1 MNSTEKTQKSNNDYM
16 AKSHKYKVVVIG
28 ASTGGSK
35 ALKAILSI
43 LPSEF
48 ALAVIIVM
56 HRHKDTDG
64 YLEQSLDNE
73 CKMHVKQADEK
84 EEIKAGVVY
93 VAPPNYHLLIEDD
106 GTFSMS
112 VEGAVNYA
120 RPSVDVVFESAA
132 EVYGKCLI
140 GVILTGA
147 NKDGSLGLK
156 RVKEAGGLAIVQT
169 PETSEAAEMPKA
181 AIAAVNPDYVLPL
194 DEIGLLLRKLESERQ
209 GLYNT
214 QT

>member
-1 MNSTEKTQKSNNDYM
+1 
-16 AKSHKYKVVVIG
+16 
-28 ASTGGSK
+28 
-35 ALKAILSI
+35 
-43 LPSEF
+43 
-48 ALAVIIVM
+48 
-56 HRHKDTDG
+56 
-64 YLEQSLDNE
+64 
-73 CKMHVKQADEK
+73 
-84 EEIKAGVVY
+84 VVY

-132 EVYGKCLI
+132 EVYGQGLI

-156 RVKEAGGLAIVQT
+156 KIKEAGGLVIVQT
-169 PETSEAAEMPKA
+169 PETSEAADMPRA

-194 DEIGLLLRKLESERQ
+194 EKIGPLLRKLESER
-209 GLYNT
+209 
-214 QT
+214 

>member
-1 MNSTEKTQKSNNDYM
+1 MNSTEKTQKSNNDYIT
-16 AKSHKYKVVVIG
+16 KSHKYKVIVIG
-28 ASTGGSK
+28 VSTGGSK
-35 ALKAILSI
+35 ALKAILSV

-112 VEGAVNYA
+112 VERAVNYS
-120 RPSVDVVFESAA
+120 RPSIDVVFESAA
-132 EVYGKCLI
+132 DAFGQRLI
-140 GVILTGA
+140 GVVLTGA
-147 NKDGSLGLK
+147 NKDGSRGLK
-156 RVKEAGGLAIVQT
+156 KIKEAGGLAIVQT
-169 PETSEAAEMPKA
+169 PQTAEAPGMPRA
-181 AIAAVNPDYVLPL
+181 AIEAVNPDYVLPL
-194 DEIGLLLRKLESERQ
+194 EKIGPLLRKLERER
-209 GLYNT
+209 
-214 QT
+214 

>member
-1 MNSTEKTQKSNNDYM
+1 MNNTEITQKSDNNYIT
-16 AKSHKYKVVVIG
+16 KNHKYKVIIIG
-28 ASTGGSK
+28 ASTGG
-35 ALKAILSI
+35 LKAIQPILSA
-43 LPSEF
+43 LPAEF
-48 ALAVIIVM
+48 ALSVIVVM
-56 HRHKDTDG
+56 HRHKDTDS
-64 YLEQSLDNE
+64 YLERSLDDSS
-73 CKMHVKQADEK
+73 KMHVKQADEK

-132 EVYGKCLI
+132 EVYGKGLI

-156 RVKEAGGLAIVQT
+156 KIKEEGGLAIVQT
-169 PETSEAAEMPKA
+169 PETSEAAEMPRA
-181 AIAAVNPDYVLPL
+181 AIAAVNPDYVLPI
-194 DEIGLLLRKLESERQ
+194 EKIGPLLRKLESE
-209 GLYNT
+209 G
-214 QT
+214 

>member
-1 MNSTEKTQKSNNDYM
+1 MNNTEMTQKSNNDYIT
-16 AKSHKYKVVVIG
+16 KSRKYKVIVIG
-28 ASTGGSK
+28 VSTGGIK
-35 ALKAILSI
+35 ALKTILSV

-48 ALAVIIVM
+48 ALSVIIAM

-64 YLEQSLDNE
+64 YLERSLDKE

-106 GTFSMS
+106 RTFSMS

-132 EVYGKCLI
+132 EVYGEGLI
-140 GVILTGA
+140 GVVLTGA

-156 RVKEAGGLAIVQT
+156 KIKEAGGLAIVQT
-169 PETSEAAEMPKA
+169 PETSEVADMPRA

-194 DEIGLLLRKLESERQ
+194 EKIGTLLRKLESER
-209 GLYNT
+209 
-214 QT
+214 

>member
-1 MNSTEKTQKSNNDYM
+1 MNSTEKTQKSNNDYIR
-16 AKSHKYKVVVIG
+16 KSHKYKVIVIG
-28 ASTGGSK
+28 ASTGGLK
-35 ALKAILSI
+35 ALKAILSV

-64 YLEQSLDNE
+64 YLEQTLDNE

-120 RPSVDVVFESAA
+120 RPSVDVVFESTA
-132 EVYGKCLI
+132 EVYGKGLI

-156 RVKEAGGLAIVQT
+156 RIKEAGGLAIVQT
-169 PETSEAAEMPKA
+169 PETSEAADMPRA

-194 DEIGLLLRKLESERQ
+194 DEIGLLLRKLESER
-209 GLYNT
+209 
-214 QT
+214 

>member
-1 MNSTEKTQKSNNDYM
+1 MNNTEKTQTSNNDYM
-16 AKSHKYKVVVIG
+16 TKKQKYKVIVIG
-28 ASTGGSK
+28 VSTGGSK
-35 ALKAILSI
+35 ALKAILSV

-48 ALAVIIVM
+48 ALTVIIVM

-64 YLEQSLDNE
+64 YLELSLDNE

-132 EVYGKCLI
+132 EVYGKGLI

-156 RVKEAGGLAIVQT
+156 KIKALGGLAIVQT
-169 PETSEAAEMPKA
+169 PETSEAAEMPRA
-181 AIAAVNPDYVLPL
+181 AIAAVKPDYVLPL
-194 DEIGLLLRKLESERQ
+194 DEIGPLLRKLESER
-209 GLYNT
+209 
-214 QT
+214 

>member
-1 MNSTEKTQKSNNDYM
+1 MNSTEKVQKPNNINM
-16 AKSHKYKVVVIG
+16 TNSHKYKVVVIG
-28 ASTGGSK
+28 ASTGGLT
-35 ALKAILSI
+35 AIKAILSV
-43 LPSEF
+43 LQSEF

-56 HRHKDTDG
+56 HRHKDSDG
-64 YLEQSLDNE
+64 YLEQLLDNE

-84 EEIKAGVVY
+84 EEIKAGEVY

-106 GTFSMS
+106 GTFAIS

-132 EVYGKCLI
+132 EVYGERLI
-140 GVILTGA
+140 GVVLTGA

-156 RVKEAGGLAIVQT
+156 KIKEAGGLAIVQT
-169 PETSEAAEMPKA
+169 PETSEAVDMPSA

-194 DEIGLLLRKLESERQ
+194 DEIGLLLRKLESER
-209 GLYNT
+209 
-214 QT
+214 

>member
-1 MNSTEKTQKSNNDYM
+1 MTKKQ
-16 AKSHKYKVVVIG
+16 KYKVIVIG
-28 ASTGGSK
+28 VSTGGSK
-35 ALKAILSI
+35 ALKAILSV

-48 ALAVIIVM
+48 ALTVIIVM

-64 YLEQSLDNE
+64 YLELSLDNE

-132 EVYGKCLI
+132 EVYGKGLI

-156 RVKEAGGLAIVQT
+156 KIKALGGLAIVQT
-169 PETSEAAEMPKA
+169 PETSEAAEMPRA
-181 AIAAVNPDYVLPL
+181 AIAAVKPDYVLPL
-194 DEIGLLLRKLESERQ
+194 DEIGPLLRKLESER
-209 GLYNT
+209 
-214 QT
+214 

>member
-1 MNSTEKTQKSNNDYM
+1 MTQKLNNDYIT
-16 AKSHKYKVVVIG
+16 KSHKYKVIVIG
-28 ASTGGSK
+28 VSTGGAK
-35 ALKAILSI
+35 ALKAILSD

-48 ALAVIIVM
+48 ALTVIIAM
-56 HRHKDTDG
+56 HRYKDTGD
-64 YLEQSLDNE
+64 YLERSLDKE

-132 EVYGKCLI
+132 EVYGQGLI

-156 RVKEAGGLAIVQT
+156 KIKEASGLAIVQT
-169 PETSEAAEMPKA
+169 PETSEAADMPRA

-194 DEIGLLLRKLESERQ
+194 EKIGPLLRKLESER
-209 GLYNT
+209 
-214 QT
+214 

>member
-1 MNSTEKTQKSNNDYM
+1 MT
-16 AKSHKYKVVVIG
+16 KSHKYKVIVIG
-28 ASTGGSK
+28 VSTGGLK
-35 ALKAILSI
+35 ALKAILSV

-48 ALAVIIVM
+48 ALSVIIVM

-64 YLEQSLDNE
+64 YLERSLDNV

-84 EEIKAGVVY
+84 EEIKAGMVY
-93 VAPPNYHLLIEDD
+93 VAPPNYHLLIEDN

-132 EVYGKCLI
+132 EVYGKALI

-156 RVKEAGGLAIVQT
+156 RIKEAGGLAIVQT
-169 PETSEAAEMPKA
+169 PETSDAADMPRA

-194 DEIGLLLRKLESERQ
+194 DEIGLLLRKLESER
-209 GLYNT
+209 
-214 QT
+214 

>member
-1 MNSTEKTQKSNNDYM
+1 MNSTEKKLKSNNVYTI
-16 AKSHKYKVVVIG
+16 KSHKYKVVVIG
-28 ASTGGSK
+28 VSTGGLK
-35 ALKAILSI
+35 ALKEILSV

-48 ALAVIIVM
+48 SLAVIVVM
-56 HRHKDTDG
+56 HRHKNTDT

-73 CKMHVKQADEK
+73 CKIHVKQADEK

-106 GTFSMS
+106 CTFSMS

-132 EVYGKCLI
+132 EVYGNALI
-140 GVILTGA
+140 GVIMTGA

-156 RVKEAGGLAIVQT
+156 RIKEAGGLAIVQT
-169 PETSEAAEMPKA
+169 PETSEAAEMPRA
-181 AIAAVNPDYVLPL
+181 AIAAANPDYVVPL
-194 DEIGLLLRKLESERQ
+194 DEIGRLLRKLESER
-209 GLYNT
+209 
-214 QT
+214 